1 MKYKVKI
8 SKGFWRSAKRLKQNI
23 LKKSTVKLSMK
34 SVNQSSY

>member
-8 SKGFWRSAKRLKQNI
+8 SKGFWRSAKRLKQKYI
-23 LKKSTVKLSMK
+23 KSTVKLSMK